1 MGEDRPVTH
10 VSGWR
15 VVVPV
20 KGGDEAKTR
29 LALPR
34 RQRQELALAMALD
47 CLTVCRDTPGVGLV
61 VCVSDDPD
69 VLRAARAAGVST
81 VSPGRPGLTVAVAA
95 GLASLERGPTAV
107 LLGDLPAL
115 RSQDLQQALARALT
129 VPGPALVADAAGS
142 GSVLL
147 TDPDGDVPHH
157 FGPDSARRH
166 VEAGAV
172 ALGDPLPSLRRDV
185 DTVEDLRTALALGVG
200 PHTRAALAHDV
211 PALPTTDRPADCAAP
226 RC

>member
-1 MGEDRPVTH
+1 MTH

-15 VVVPV
+15 VLVPV

-29 LALPR
+29 LALPH
-34 RQRQELALAMALD
+34 RQRRELALAMALD
-47 CLTVCRDTPGVGLV
+47 CLTACRDTPGVGLL
-61 VCVSDDPD
+61 VCVSDDPE
-69 VLRAARAAGVST
+69 VLRAVRGLGVGT
-81 VSPGRPGLTVAVAA
+81 VSPGRPGLAVAVAA

-115 RSQDLQQALARALT
+115 RVEDLGRALARALT
-129 VPGPALVADAAGS
+129 VPGPALVTDAAGS

-147 TDPDGDVPHH
+147 TDPDGDVPHR

-166 VEAGAV
+166 LEAGAV
-172 ALGDPLPSLRRDV
+172 ALTDPLPSLRRDV
-185 DTVEDLRTALALGVG
+185 DTVEDLRSALTLGVG
-200 PHTRAALAHDV
+200 PRTRVALARDV
-211 PALPTTDRPADCAAP
+211 PAPTALDLPAGCAGP